1 MHFWS
6 KDAII
11 IENIDFHWFHNSP
24 LGSARAWLTLTRVT
38 ARLLRVPGVSRR
50 RGRGRHCEGERGRV
64 TELAA
69 DSRDSQ
75 MSPQSWEILKV
86 FPCH

>member
-24 LGSARAWLTLTRVT
+24 LGSARAGPDSGDG
-38 ARLLRVPGVSRR
+38 ASAPGPGCFPPPGPGPAL
-50 RGRGRHCEGERGRV
+50 RGRGWV

-69 DSRDSQ
+69 DSRDSE
-75 MSPQSWEILKV
+75 MSPQS
-86 FPCH
+86 

>member
-24 LGSARAWLTLTRVT
+24 LRSARAGPDSDSGDG
-38 ARLLRVPGVSRR
+38 ASAPGP
-50 RGRGRHCEGERGRV
+50 GCFPPPGPGPALRGRV

-69 DSRDSQ
+69 DSRGEMSSQ
-75 MSPQSWEILKV
+75 S
-86 FPCH
+86 